1 MKLTNGMR
9 LVNINTTAYK
19 EEDFLLYTNLTDDQI
34 IKVIE
39 PFVLAE
45 RESPDDDG
53 AYYDNQILVAALN
66 EVYPDNFSDYYCV
79 DDIDQ
84 ITI

>member
-1 MKLTNGMR
+1 MR
-9 LVNINTTAYK
+9 IVKISTTAWL
-19 EEDFLLYTNLTDDQI
+19 EEDFLLLTDLTDEQI

-39 PFVLAE
+39 PLVLAE
-45 RESPDDDG
+45 RENPDNEEN
-53 AYYDNQILVAALN
+53 YYDNDVLVAALN
-66 EVYPDNFSDYYCV
+66 EAYPYTISDHYDI

>member
-1 MKLTNGMR
+1 MR
-9 LVNINTTAYK
+9 LVNINTTAWK
-19 EEDFLLYTNLTDDQI
+19 EENFLLYTDLTDAEI

-45 RESPDDDG
+45 RKDPDNEEN
-53 AYYDNQILVAALN
+53 YYDNDMLVIALN
-66 EVYPDNFSDYYCV
+66 DEYPYKLSEHYSIDS
-79 DDIDQ
+79 IDQ